1 MKKAKKPVSKHFKE
15 KVVHKIIES
24 QEKGQ
29 KQYELKHFNENI
41 DHRTTISHE
50 KDQK

>member
-29 KQYELKHFNENI
+29 KQYEKNPV
-41 DHRTTISHE
+41 S
-50 KDQK
+50 KDFMEMSTKK